1 MSEIVMVNPATGE
14 ELGVKKTWSTQHIFD
29 AYEKAR
35 ENSLTFRKTTIEQRM
50 EEIRKIK
57 RYIVDQMDSIVEG
70 LSADLGKTKSEAL
83 LMEIFP
89 VLDSIKYYE
98 RNAASILSDKK
109 IKTPIALMG
118 KKSYVFYEPLGTV
131 LIVAPWNAPFTL
143 SLVPIVS
150 AVLAGNTVI
159 YKPSEIATYSGML
172 MEKIFKESGFEPGVV
187 TFVYGKGSEIGD
199 TLIEGKP
206 DKIFF
211 TGSTATGK
219 VILEKA
225 AKYLIPV
232 ELELG
237 GKDPMIVFEDANLE
251 RAVNAAIW
259 GSLFNCGQVCVSLER
274 IYVQE
279 SVYDEFVKRVVE
291 NVKNIKQGWDTKG
304 EFDIGCMASED
315 QIKIVEDHVSDA
327 VKKGAKILSGGKR
340 KDKTL
345 FFEPTVIMDVNH
357 SMKIMR
363 EETFGPVICMMKFT
377 DEAEVVRLAND
388 SMYGLNASVW
398 TKDRDKAVQVS
409 RAIITGGVS
418 INNALMVQANFNLP
432 YGGVKQSGFGRYH
445 GAYGLHTFSNIK
457 AVIIEKGKKPK
468 EINWYP
474 FREDKYQR
482 FLTTFQSL
490 FSEKTIAKLKGL
502 PSMMKL
508 IRSKE

>member
-14 ELGVKKTWSTQHIFD
+14 ELGVKKTWSTQHILD
-29 AYEKAR
+29 NYEKSR
-35 ENSLTFRKTTIEQRM
+35 EKSLTFRKTTIKQRM

-57 RYIVDQMDSIVEG
+57 RCIVDHMDSLVEG

-89 VLDSIKYYE
+89 VLDCIKYYE
-98 RNAASILSDKK
+98 RNVAAILSDKK

-118 KKSYVFYEPLGTV
+118 KKSYLFYEPLGTV
-131 LIVAPWNAPFTL
+131 LIIAPWNAPFTL
-143 SLVPIVS
+143 SLVPIIS

-172 MEKIFKESGFEPGVV
+172 IEKIFKESGFEPGVV

-219 VILEKA
+219 IILEKS

-259 GSLFNCGQVCVSLER
+259 GSLFNCGQVCVSIER

-279 SVYDEFVKRVVE
+279 SVYDEFVKQVVE
-291 NVKNIKQGWDTKG
+291 NVKNVKQGWDTKG

-327 VKKGAKILSGGKR
+327 VKKGAKILLGGKR

-345 FFEPTVIMDVNH
+345 FFEPTVIVNVNH

-377 DEAEVVRLAND
+377 NEAEAIRLAND
-388 SMYGLNASVW
+388 SIYGLNASVW
-398 TKDRDKAVQVS
+398 TKDRDRAVQIS

-418 INNALMVQANFNLP
+418 INNALMVQGNFNLP
-432 YGGVKQSGFGRYH
+432 YGGVKQSGIGRYH
-445 GAYGLHTFSNIK
+445 GPYGLHTFSNIK

-468 EINWYP
+468 DINWYP
-474 FREDKYQR
+474 FRADKYER
-482 FLTTFQSL
+482 FLTTFKSL
-490 FSEKTIAKLKGL
+490 FSEKITAKLKGL
-502 PSMMKL
+502 PAMMKL
-508 IRSKE
+508 MRSKE